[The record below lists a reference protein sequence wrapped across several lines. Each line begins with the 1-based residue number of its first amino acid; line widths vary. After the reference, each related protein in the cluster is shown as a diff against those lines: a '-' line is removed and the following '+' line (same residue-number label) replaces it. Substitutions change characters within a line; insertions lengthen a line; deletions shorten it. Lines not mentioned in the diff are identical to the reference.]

1 MSRVLGFAS
10 LVLAITAPLLAGG
23 EAGKELRFSSPGQI
37 REVRIDIPIAEIGI
51 VNSDS
56 ERFELRGS
64 VRQRYSGRDERAW
77 AEAIV
82 ASTNI
87 VVEVRGDRAFVRR
100 KLGPEADTWR
110 AKKSPAQVRAMLYIP
125 RGASIEV
132 DQSIGELDI
141 EGDFGDLDVEV
152 NIGEVRIRV
161 PKSNVKRLTA
171 SVRIGEVKTDLGDRT
186 ITKEGLFAGETF
198 YENETGKFDVR
209 VRLQIGEVEIEL
221 H

>member
-1 MSRVLGFAS
+1 MSRVLGLAS
-10 LVLAITAPLLAGG
+10 LVLAIAAPLLAGG

-82 ASTNI
+82 AATNI

-100 KLGPEADTWR
+100 ELGREADTWR
-110 AKKSPAQVRAMLYIP
+110 AKKSPAQVRAVLYIP

-161 PKSNVKRLTA
+161 PKSNVQRLTA

-186 ITKEGLFAGETF
+186 ITKEGLFAGETY
-198 YENETGKFDVR
+198 YENETGKFEVR

>member
-1 MSRVLGFAS
+1 MSRVLGLAS
-10 LVLAITAPLLAGG
+10 LVLAIAAPLLAGG

-82 ASTNI
+82 AATNI
-87 VVEVRGDRAFVRR
+87 VVEVRGDHAFVRR
-100 KLGPEADTWR
+100 ELGPEADTWK
-110 AKKSPAQVRAMLYIP
+110 AKKSPAQVRAVLYIP
-125 RGASIEV
+125 HGASIEV

-152 NIGEVRIRV
+152 KIGEVRIRV
-161 PKSNVKRLTA
+161 PKSNVQRLTA

-186 ITKEGLFAGETF
+186 ITKEGLFAGETY